1 VRKLGLGTLRRI
13 VLLIFFALFVAIT
26 LRWIS
31 LERWRWTLTR
41 AEEIEAPSPTP
52 TAAPSASATRPPTL
66 SGKFDIS
73 RLFNGITLRSEVET
87 TSGTAASEE
96 RVDPMSYAIDLKL
109 RVRVPTPNRTVD
121 ELGKVSPDLGKLL
134 PGLATMVK
142 PEAVSPLF
150 AQLYETKVREL
161 RENLSRLDLLLSR
174 HNFYDCQTV
183 LALRHPESKR
193 RALLFQADMDV
204 DADGSDG
211 DRAPAGN
218 GVSPTF
224 KPFTSFRWGKKSNRP
239 NPYLS
244 GIEDRLHRVDSEQK
258 TATPERK
265 RDLKNA
271 VTELRDEIAA
281 MKKYSYLIG
290 TYDPFI
296 VVPASFTKGSD
307 AAHVG
312 DYAVVIAGSTIY
324 PAIVGDVGPNDR
336 VGEASLRIAKEVN
349 ALSNPNNRPISE
361 LKATYIVF
369 NGTADSSW
377 GPPDLEKLQ
386 ARCEALVKEIGG
398 ATAGLHHWV
407 NTVPPLPTPTP
418 TPTPTPSPTPSISP
432 TPSASPTPT
441 PMFSETPSPTSPPLI
456 HPTFAFPTP
465 TPSPTATF

>member
-1 VRKLGLGTLRRI
+1 M
-13 VLLIFFALFVAIT
+13 
-26 LRWIS
+26 
-31 LERWRWTLTR
+31 TR

-52 TAAPSASATRPPTL
+52 TAAPSASATTRPPTL
-66 SGKFDIS
+66 SGKFDLS

-87 TSGTAASEE
+87 AAGAAASEE

-109 RVRVPTPNRTVD
+109 QVRVPTPNRTMD

-134 PGLATMVK
+134 PGLATMAK
-142 PEAVSPLF
+142 AEAVSPLF
-150 AQLYETKVREL
+150 AQPYETKVREL

-183 LALRHPESKR
+183 LALRHPETKR

-211 DRAPAGN
+211 DRVPAGN

-239 NPYLS
+239 NPYLP
-244 GIEDRLHRVDSEQK
+244 GIEDRLRRVELEQR

-271 VTELRDEIAA
+271 ATELRDEISA

-324 PAIVGDVGPNDR
+324 PAMVGDVGPNDR
-336 VGEASLRIAKEVN
+336 VGEASLRIAKGVN
-349 ALSNPNNRPISE
+349 GLSNPNNRPISE

-377 GPPDLEKLQ
+377 GSPDLEKLQ

-398 ATAGLHHWV
+398 ASVPLHHWV
-407 NTVPPLPTPTP
+407 NTVPPSP

-432 TPSASPTPT
+432 TPSASASPSPT

-465 TPSPTATF
+465 SPSATF

>member
-1 VRKLGLGTLRRI
+1 MRKLGLGTLRRI
-13 VLLIFFALFVAIT
+13 VLLIFFALFVAVT

-31 LERWRWTLTR
+31 LERWRWTMTH
-41 AEEIEAPSPTP
+41 AEEIETASPSP
-52 TAAPSASATRPPTL
+52 TAAPSAAATRPPTI
-66 SGKFDIS
+66 SGKFDLS

-87 TSGTAASEE
+87 TSGAAASEE

-109 RVRVPTPNRTVD
+109 RARVPTPNRTVD

-134 PGLATMVK
+134 PGLATMAK

-183 LALRHPESKR
+183 LALRHPETKR

-211 DRAPAGN
+211 DRVPAGN

-239 NPYLS
+239 NPYLP
-244 GIEDRLHRVDSEQK
+244 GIEDRLRRVELEQR

-271 VTELRDEIAA
+271 ATELRDEISA

-324 PAIVGDVGPNDR
+324 PAMVGDVGPNDR

-349 ALSNPNNRPISE
+349 GLSNPNNRPISE

-377 GPPDLEKLQ
+377 GSPDLEKLQ

-398 ATAGLHHWV
+398 ASVPLHHWV
-407 NTVPPLPTPTP
+407 NTVPPLPTP

-432 TPSASPTPT
+432 TPSASPSPT

-465 TPSPTATF
+465 SPSATF

>member
-1 VRKLGLGTLRRI
+1 MRKLGLGTLRRI
-13 VLLIFFALFVAIT
+13 VLLIFFALFVAVT

-31 LERWRWTLTR
+31 LERWRWTMTH
-41 AEEIEAPSPTP
+41 AEEIETASPSP
-52 TAAPSASATRPPTL
+52 TAAPSAAATRPPTI
-66 SGKFDIS
+66 SGKFDLS

-87 TSGTAASEE
+87 TSGAAASEE

-109 RVRVPTPNRTVD
+109 RARVPTPNRTVD

-134 PGLATMVK
+134 PGLATLAK
-142 PEAVSPLF
+142 PETVSPLF

-183 LALRHPESKR
+183 LALRHPETKR

-211 DRAPAGN
+211 DRVPAGN

-239 NPYLS
+239 NPYLP
-244 GIEDRLHRVDSEQK
+244 GIEDRLRRVELEQRM
-258 TATPERK
+258 ATPERK

-271 VTELRDEIAA
+271 ATELRDEIGA

-324 PAIVGDVGPNDR
+324 PAMVGDVGPNDR

-349 ALSNPNNRPISE
+349 GLSNPNNRPISE

-369 NGTADSSW
+369 NGTVDSSW
-377 GPPDLEKLQ
+377 GSPDLEKLQ

-398 ATAGLHHWV
+398 ASVPLHHWV
-407 NTVPPLPTPTP
+407 NTVPPLPTP

-432 TPSASPTPT
+432 TPSASPSPT

-465 TPSPTATF
+465 SPSATF

>member
-1 VRKLGLGTLRRI
+1 LGLGTLRRI
-13 VLLIFFALFVAIT
+13 VLLIFFALFAAVT

-31 LERWRWTLTR
+31 LERWRWTITR
-41 AEEIEAPSPTP
+41 AEEPSPTP
-52 TAAPSASATRPPTL
+52 TAAPSATAAATRPPLL
-66 SGKFDIS
+66 SGKFDVA

-87 TSGTAASEE
+87 AAGAAASEE

-109 RVRVPTPNRTVD
+109 RARVPTPNRTVD
-121 ELGKVSPDLGKLL
+121 ELGKVSPDLGNLL
-134 PGLATMVK
+134 PGLATMIK
-142 PEAVSPLF
+142 PEAVSPFF

-161 RENLSRLDLLLSR
+161 RENLNRLDLLLSR

-183 LALRHPESKR
+183 LALKHPETKR

-211 DRAPAGN
+211 DRVPAGN

-239 NPYLS
+239 NPYLP
-244 GIEDRLHRVDSEQK
+244 GIEERLHRVELEQK

-265 RDLKNA
+265 RELKNA
-271 VTELRDEIAA
+271 VTELRDEINAT
-281 MKKYSYLIG
+281 KKYSYLIG

-296 VVPASFTKGSD
+296 VVPAIFTKGND

-312 DYAVVIAGSTIY
+312 DYSLVIVGNTIY

-349 ALSNPNNRPISE
+349 ALSNPNNRPLSE

-369 NGTADSSW
+369 SGTADSSW

-386 ARCEALVKEIGG
+386 VRCEALVKEIGG
-398 ATAGLHHWV
+398 ASVPLHHWV

-418 TPTPTPSPTPSISP
+418 TPTPTPSPTISP
-432 TPSASPTPT
+432 GPSVSPTST
-441 PMFSETPSPTSPPLI
+441 PFFSETPSPTSPPLI
-456 HPTFAFPTP
+456 HPTFAFPTS
-465 TPSPTATF
+465 TPSATSD

>member
-31 LERWRWTLTR
+31 LERWRWTMTH
-41 AEEIEAPSPTP
+41 AEEIETASPSPTAVP
-52 TAAPSASATRPPTL
+52 SAAPPRPPTL

-87 TSGTAASEE
+87 ASGAAASEE
-96 RVDPMSYAIDLKL
+96 RIDPMSYAIDLKL
-109 RVRVPTPNRTVD
+109 RVRVPTPNRTVE
-121 ELGKVSPDLGKLL
+121 ELAKVSPDLGKLL
-134 PGLATMVK
+134 PGLATMAK

-183 LALRHPESKR
+183 LALRHPETKR

-211 DRAPAGN
+211 DRVPAGN

-239 NPYLS
+239 NPYLP
-244 GIEDRLHRVDSEQK
+244 GIEDRLRRVELEQR

-271 VTELRDEIAA
+271 ATELRDEISA

-324 PAIVGDVGPNDR
+324 PAMVGDVGPNDR
-336 VGEASLRIAKEVN
+336 VGEASLRIAKGVN
-349 ALSNPNNRPISE
+349 GLSNPNNRPISE
-361 LKATYIVF
+361 LKATYVVF

-377 GPPDLEKLQ
+377 GSLDLEKLQ

-398 ATAGLHHWV
+398 ASVPLHRWL
-407 NTVPPLPTPTP
+407 NTVPPLPTP

-432 TPSASPTPT
+432 TPSASPSPT

-465 TPSPTATF
+465 SPSATF

>member
-1 VRKLGLGTLRRI
+1 MRKLGLGTLRRI
-13 VLLIFFALFVAIT
+13 VLLIFFALFVAVT

-31 LERWRWTLTR
+31 LERWRWTMTH
-41 AEEIEAPSPTP
+41 AEEIETASPSP
-52 TAAPSASATRPPTL
+52 TAAPSAAATRPPTI
-66 SGKFDIS
+66 SGKFDLS

-87 TSGTAASEE
+87 TSGAAASEE

-109 RVRVPTPNRTVD
+109 RARVPTPNRTVD

-134 PGLATMVK
+134 PGLATMAK

-183 LALRHPESKR
+183 LALRHPETKR

-211 DRAPAGN
+211 DRVPAGN

-239 NPYLS
+239 NPYLP
-244 GIEDRLHRVDSEQK
+244 GIEDRLRRVELEQRM
-258 TATPERK
+258 ATPERK

-271 VTELRDEIAA
+271 ATELRDEIGA

-324 PAIVGDVGPNDR
+324 PAMVGDVGPNDR

-349 ALSNPNNRPISE
+349 GLSNPNNRPISE

-377 GPPDLEKLQ
+377 GSPDLEKLQ

-398 ATAGLHHWV
+398 ASVPLHHWV
-407 NTVPPLPTPTP
+407 NTVPPLPTP

-432 TPSASPTPT
+432 TPSASPSPT

-465 TPSPTATF
+465 SPSATF

>member
-1 VRKLGLGTLRRI
+1 LGLGTLRRI

-31 LERWRWTLTR
+31 LERWRWTLTH
-41 AEEIEAPSPTP
+41 AEEIETASPSP
-52 TAAPSASATRPPTL
+52 TAAPSAAATRPPTI
-66 SGKFDIS
+66 SGKFDVS

-87 TSGTAASEE
+87 TSGAAASEE

-109 RVRVPTPNRTVD
+109 RARVPTPNRTVD

-134 PGLATMVK
+134 PGLAAMVK
-142 PEAVSPLF
+142 PESVSPLF

-183 LALRHPESKR
+183 LALRHPETKR

-211 DRAPAGN
+211 DRVPAGN

-239 NPYLS
+239 NPYLP
-244 GIEDRLHRVDSEQK
+244 GIEDRLRRVELEQR

-271 VTELRDEIAA
+271 ATELRDEISA

-324 PAIVGDVGPNDR
+324 LAMVGDVGPNDR

-349 ALSNPNNRPISE
+349 GLSNPNNRPISE

-377 GPPDLEKLQ
+377 GSLDLEKLQ

-398 ATAGLHHWV
+398 ASVPLHHWV
-407 NTVPPLPTPTP
+407 NTVPPLPTP

-432 TPSASPTPT
+432 TPSASPSPT

-465 TPSPTATF
+465 SPSATF

>member
-1 VRKLGLGTLRRI
+1 DVRKLGLGTLRRI

-31 LERWRWTLTR
+31 LERWRWTLTH
-41 AEEIEAPSPTP
+41 AEEIETASPSP
-52 TAAPSASATRPPTL
+52 TAAPSAAATRPPTI
-66 SGKFDIS
+66 SGKFDVS

-87 TSGTAASEE
+87 TSGAAASEE

-109 RVRVPTPNRTVD
+109 RARVPTPNRTVD

-134 PGLATMVK
+134 PGMAAMVK
-142 PEAVSPLF
+142 PESVSPLF

-183 LALRHPESKR
+183 LALRHPETKR

-211 DRAPAGN
+211 DRVPAGN

-239 NPYLS
+239 NPYLP
-244 GIEDRLHRVDSEQK
+244 GIEDRLRRVELEQR

-271 VTELRDEIAA
+271 ATELRDEISA

-324 PAIVGDVGPNDR
+324 PAMVGDVGPNDR

-349 ALSNPNNRPISE
+349 GLSNPNNRPISE

-377 GPPDLEKLQ
+377 GSLDLEKLQ

-398 ATAGLHHWV
+398 ASVPLHHWV
-407 NTVPPLPTPTP
+407 NTVPPLPTP

-432 TPSASPTPT
+432 TPSASPSPT

-465 TPSPTATF
+465 SPSATF

>member
-31 LERWRWTLTR
+31 LERWRWTLTH
-41 AEEIEAPSPTP
+41 AEEIETASPSP
-52 TAAPSASATRPPTL
+52 TAAPSAAATRPPTI
-66 SGKFDIS
+66 SGKFDVS

-87 TSGTAASEE
+87 TSGAAASEE

-109 RVRVPTPNRTVD
+109 RARVPTPNRTVD

-142 PEAVSPLF
+142 PESVSPLF

-183 LALRHPESKR
+183 LALRHPETKR

-211 DRAPAGN
+211 DRVPAGN

-239 NPYLS
+239 NPYLP
-244 GIEDRLHRVDSEQK
+244 GIEDRLRRVELEQR

-271 VTELRDEIAA
+271 ATELRDEISA
-281 MKKYSYLIG
+281 MKKYSYFIG

-324 PAIVGDVGPNDR
+324 PAMVGDVGPNDR

-349 ALSNPNNRPISE
+349 GLSNPNNRPISE
-361 LKATYIVF
+361 LKATYVVF

-377 GPPDLEKLQ
+377 GSPDLEKLQ

-398 ATAGLHHWV
+398 ASVPLHHWV
-407 NTVPPLPTPTP
+407 NTVPPLPTP

-432 TPSASPTPT
+432 TPSASPSPT

-465 TPSPTATF
+465 SPSATF

>member
-1 VRKLGLGTLRRI
+1 MRKLGLGTLRRI
-13 VLLIFFALFVAIT
+13 VLLIFFALFAAVT

-31 LERWRWTLTR
+31 LERWRWTITR
-41 AEEIEAPSPTP
+41 MEEPSPTP
-52 TAAPSASATRPPTL
+52 TAAPSPTATRAPVLT
-66 SGKFDIS
+66 GKFDVA

-87 TSGTAASEE
+87 ATGAAASEE
-96 RVDPMSYAIDLKL
+96 RVDPMSYMIDLKL
-109 RVRVPTPNRTVD
+109 HARVPTPNRTLD
-121 ELGKVSPDLGKLL
+121 ELAKVSPDLGRLL
-134 PGLATMVK
+134 PSLTTMAK
-142 PEAVSPLF
+142 AEAVSSLF

-161 RENLSRLDLLLSR
+161 RENLNRLDLLLSR

-183 LALRHPESKR
+183 LALKHPETKR

-211 DRAPAGN
+211 DRVPAGN

-224 KPFTSFRWGKKSNRP
+224 KPFTSFRWAKKSNRP

-244 GIEDRLHRVDSEQK
+244 GIEERLRRVELEQK

-265 RDLKNA
+265 RELKSA
-271 VTELRDEIAA
+271 VIELRDEINT

-296 VVPASFTKGSD
+296 VVPASFTKGGD
-307 AAHVG
+307 GVRVG
-312 DYAVVIAGSTIY
+312 DYSLVIVGNTIY

-349 ALSNPNNRPISE
+349 ALSNPNNRPLSE

-369 NGTADSSW
+369 NGTADPTW

-386 ARCEALVKEIGG
+386 VRCEALVKEIGG
-398 ATAGLHHWV
+398 ASVPLHHWV

-418 TPTPTPSPTPSISP
+418 TPTPTPSPTMSPSV
-432 TPSASPTPT
+432 SPTPT
-441 PMFSETPSPTSPPLI
+441 PFFSETPSPTSPPLI

-465 TPSPTATF
+465 TPSATSE

>member
-1 VRKLGLGTLRRI
+1 MRKLGLGTLRRI

-31 LERWRWTLTR
+31 LERWRWTMTR
-41 AEEIEAPSPTP
+41 AEEIEVPSPTP

-66 SGKFDIS
+66 SGKFDVS

-87 TSGTAASEE
+87 AVGAAASEE

-109 RVRVPTPNRTVD
+109 HVRVPTPNRTVD
-121 ELGKVSPDLGKLL
+121 ELGKVSPDLGTLL
-134 PGLATMVK
+134 PGLATMIK

-161 RENLSRLDLLLSR
+161 RENLNRLDLLLSR

-211 DRAPAGN
+211 DRVPAGN

-239 NPYLS
+239 NPYSS
-244 GIEDRLHRVDSEQK
+244 GFEERLHRVELEQK

-271 VTELRDEIAA
+271 ATELRDEIAA

-296 VVPASFTKGSD
+296 VVPASFTKGND
-307 AAHVG
+307 AARVG

-324 PAIVGDVGPNDR
+324 PAMVGDVGPNDR

-398 ATAGLHHWV
+398 ATAALHHWV

-418 TPTPTPSPTPSISP
+418 TPTPTPSPTPSVSPSPSVSP
-432 TPSASPTPT
+432 TSTPF
-441 PMFSETPSPTSPPLI
+441 FSEAPSPTSPPLI

-465 TPSPTATF
+465 TPSGSPD

>member
-31 LERWRWTLTR
+31 LERWRWTLTH
-41 AEEIEAPSPTP
+41 AEEIETASPSP
-52 TAAPSASATRPPTL
+52 TAAPSAAATRPPTI
-66 SGKFDIS
+66 SGKFDVS

-87 TSGTAASEE
+87 TSGAAASEE

-109 RVRVPTPNRTVD
+109 RARVPTPNRTVD
-121 ELGKVSPDLGKLL
+121 ELGRVSPDLGKLL

-142 PEAVSPLF
+142 PESVSPLF

-183 LALRHPESKR
+183 LALRHPETKR

-211 DRAPAGN
+211 DRVPAGN

-239 NPYLS
+239 NPYLP
-244 GIEDRLHRVDSEQK
+244 GIEDRLRRVELEQR

-271 VTELRDEIAA
+271 ATELRDEISA

-324 PAIVGDVGPNDR
+324 PAMVGDVGPNDR

-349 ALSNPNNRPISE
+349 GLSNPNNRPISE
-361 LKATYIVF
+361 LKATYVVF

-377 GPPDLEKLQ
+377 GSLDLEKLQ

-398 ATAGLHHWV
+398 ASVPLHHWV
-407 NTVPPLPTPTP
+407 NTVPPLPTP

-432 TPSASPTPT
+432 TPSASPSPT

-465 TPSPTATF
+465 SPSATF

>member
-1 VRKLGLGTLRRI
+1 LGLGTLRRI

-31 LERWRWTLTR
+31 LERWRWTLTH
-41 AEEIEAPSPTP
+41 AEEIETASPSP
-52 TAAPSASATRPPTL
+52 TAAPSAAATRPPTI
-66 SGKFDIS
+66 SGKFDVS

-87 TSGTAASEE
+87 TSGAAASEE

-109 RVRVPTPNRTVD
+109 RARVPTPNRTVD

-134 PGLATMVK
+134 PGLAAMVK
-142 PEAVSPLF
+142 PESVSPLF

-183 LALRHPESKR
+183 LALRHPETKR

-211 DRAPAGN
+211 DRVPAGN

-239 NPYLS
+239 NPYLP
-244 GIEDRLHRVDSEQK
+244 GIEDRLRRVELEQR

-271 VTELRDEIAA
+271 ATELRDEISA

-324 PAIVGDVGPNDR
+324 PAMVGDVGPNDR

-349 ALSNPNNRPISE
+349 GLSNPNNRPISE
-361 LKATYIVF
+361 LKATYVVF

-377 GPPDLEKLQ
+377 GSLDLEKLQ

-398 ATAGLHHWV
+398 ASVPLHHWV
-407 NTVPPLPTPTP
+407 NTVPPLPTP

-432 TPSASPTPT
+432 TPSASPSPT

-465 TPSPTATF
+465 SPSATF

>member
-31 LERWRWTLTR
+31 LERWRWTMTR
-41 AEEIEAPSPTP
+41 TEEIEAPSPTP
-52 TAAPSASATRPPTL
+52 TAAPSASATRLPTL
-66 SGKFDIS
+66 SGKFEVS
-73 RLFNGITLRSEVET
+73 RIFNGITLRSEVET
-87 TSGTAASEE
+87 SSGAAASEE

-109 RVRVPTPNRTVD
+109 RARVPTPNRTMD

-134 PGLATMVK
+134 PALTTMIS
-142 PEAVSPLF
+142 PESVSPLF

-211 DRAPAGN
+211 DRVPAGN

-244 GIEDRLHRVDSEQK
+244 GIEDRSRRVDSEQK
-258 TATPERK
+258 TAIPERK

-290 TYDPFI
+290 AYDPFI
-296 VVPASFTKGSD
+296 VVPGSFTKGGD

-312 DYAVVIAGSTIY
+312 DYAVVIAGNTIY

-349 ALSNPNNRPISE
+349 ALSNPNNRAMSE

-369 NGTADSSW
+369 SGTADSSW

-398 ATAGLHHWV
+398 ATAPLHHWV
-407 NTVPPLPTPTP
+407 NTVPPLPTPTT

-432 TPSASPTPT
+432 TPSASPTAT

-465 TPSPTATF
+465 TPSASF

>member
-1 VRKLGLGTLRRI
+1 MRKLGLGTLRRI

-31 LERWRWTLTR
+31 LERWRWTLTH
-41 AEEIEAPSPTP
+41 AEEIETASPSP
-52 TAAPSASATRPPTL
+52 TAAPSAAATRPPTI
-66 SGKFDIS
+66 SGKFDVS

-87 TSGTAASEE
+87 TSGAAASEE

-109 RVRVPTPNRTVD
+109 RARVPTPNRTVD

-134 PGLATMVK
+134 PGMAAMVK
-142 PEAVSPLF
+142 PESVSPLF

-183 LALRHPESKR
+183 LALRHPETKR

-211 DRAPAGN
+211 DRVPAGN

-239 NPYLS
+239 NPYLP
-244 GIEDRLHRVDSEQK
+244 GIEDRLRRVELEQR

-271 VTELRDEIAA
+271 ATELRDEISA

-324 PAIVGDVGPNDR
+324 PAMVGDVGPNDR

-349 ALSNPNNRPISE
+349 GLSNPNNRPISE

-377 GPPDLEKLQ
+377 GSLDLEKLP

-398 ATAGLHHWV
+398 ASVPLHHWV
-407 NTVPPLPTPTP
+407 NTVPPLPTP

-432 TPSASPTPT
+432 TPSASPSPT

-465 TPSPTATF
+465 SPSATF

>member
-31 LERWRWTLTR
+31 LERWRWTMTR
-41 AEEIEAPSPTP
+41 AEGIEAPSPTP

-66 SGKFDIS
+66 SGKFDVS
-73 RLFNGITLRSEVET
+73 RLFNGITVRSEVET
-87 TSGTAASEE
+87 SSGAAASEE

-134 PGLATMVK
+134 PGLATMAK
-142 PEAVSPLF
+142 AEAVSPLF

-183 LALRHPESKR
+183 LALRHPETKR

-211 DRAPAGN
+211 DRVPAGN

-244 GIEDRLHRVDSEQK
+244 GIEDRLRRVELEQK

-281 MKKYSYLIG
+281 MKKYSYFIG

-398 ATAGLHHWV
+398 ATAALHHWV

-432 TPSASPTPT
+432 TPSASPTAT

-465 TPSPTATF
+465 TPSASF

>member
-1 VRKLGLGTLRRI
+1 
-13 VLLIFFALFVAIT
+13 
-26 LRWIS
+26 
-31 LERWRWTLTR
+31 
-41 AEEIEAPSPTP
+41 
-52 TAAPSASATRPPTL
+52 
-66 SGKFDIS
+66 
-73 RLFNGITLRSEVET
+73 
-87 TSGTAASEE
+87 
-96 RVDPMSYAIDLKL
+96 
-109 RVRVPTPNRTVD
+109 
-121 ELGKVSPDLGKLL
+121 
-134 PGLATMVK
+134 
-142 PEAVSPLF
+142 
-150 AQLYETKVREL
+150 YETKVREL

-174 HNFYDCQTV
+174 HKFYDWQTL
-183 LALRHPESKR
+183 LALKHPETKR

-211 DRAPAGN
+211 DRVPAGN

-239 NPYLS
+239 NPYLP
-244 GIEDRLHRVDSEQK
+244 GIEERLRRVELEQK
-258 TATPERK
+258 TATPER
-265 RDLKNA
+265 RRELKNA
-271 VTELRDEIAA
+271 VTELSDEINT

-307 AAHVG
+307 GAHVG
-312 DYAVVIAGSTIY
+312 DYSLVVVGNRIY

-349 ALSNPNNRPISE
+349 VLSNPNNRPLSE

-386 ARCEALVKEIGG
+386 TRCEALVKEIGG
-398 ATAGLHHWV
+398 ASVALHHWV

-418 TPTPTPSPTPSISP
+418 PPTPIPTPTPTASPTSTVSPSPTPF
-432 TPSASPTPT
+432 
-441 PMFSETPSPTSPPLI
+441 FSETSSPSPPPLI

-465 TPSPTATF
+465 TPSASPD

>member
-1 VRKLGLGTLRRI
+1 LGLGTLRRI

-31 LERWRWTLTR
+31 LERWRWTLTH
-41 AEEIEAPSPTP
+41 AEEIETASPSP
-52 TAAPSASATRPPTL
+52 TAAPSAAATRPPTI
-66 SGKFDIS
+66 SGKFDVS

-87 TSGTAASEE
+87 TSGAAASEE
-96 RVDPMSYAIDLKL
+96 RIDPMSYAIDLKL
-109 RVRVPTPNRTVD
+109 RARVPTPNRTVD

-134 PGLATMVK
+134 PGLATMAK

-183 LALRHPESKR
+183 LALRHPETKR

-211 DRAPAGN
+211 DRVPAGN

-239 NPYLS
+239 NPYLP
-244 GIEDRLHRVDSEQK
+244 GIEDRLRRVELEQR

-271 VTELRDEIAA
+271 ATELRDEISA

-324 PAIVGDVGPNDR
+324 PAMVGDVGPNDR

-349 ALSNPNNRPISE
+349 GLSNPNNRPISE
-361 LKATYIVF
+361 LKATYVVF
-369 NGTADSSW
+369 NGTADSSS
-377 GPPDLEKLQ
+377 GSLDLEKLQ

-398 ATAGLHHWV
+398 ASVPLHHWV
-407 NTVPPLPTPTP
+407 NTVPPLPTP

-432 TPSASPTPT
+432 TPSASPSPT

-465 TPSPTATF
+465 SPSATF

>member
-1 VRKLGLGTLRRI
+1 MRKLWLGTLRRI
-13 VLLIFFALFVAIT
+13 VLLIFFALFAAVT

-31 LERWRWTLTR
+31 LERWRWTITR
-41 AEEIEAPSPTP
+41 AEESSPTP
-52 TAAPSASATRPPTL
+52 TAAPSATASRSPVL
-66 SGKFDIS
+66 SGKFDVV

-87 TSGTAASEE
+87 AAGAAASEE
-96 RVDPMSYAIDLKL
+96 RVDPMSYMIDLKL
-109 RVRVPTPNRTVD
+109 HARVPTPNRTVD
-121 ELGKVSPDLGKLL
+121 ELGKVSPDLANLL
-134 PGLATMVK
+134 PGLAIMAK
-142 PEAVSPLF
+142 PEAVSPFF

-161 RENLSRLDLLLSR
+161 RENLNRLDLLLSR

-183 LALRHPESKR
+183 LALKHPETKR

-211 DRAPAGN
+211 DRVPAGN

-239 NPYLS
+239 NPYLP
-244 GIEDRLHRVDSEQK
+244 GIEERLHRVELEQK

-265 RDLKNA
+265 RELKNA
-271 VTELRDEIAA
+271 VTELRDEINAI
-281 MKKYSYLIG
+281 KKYSYLIG

-296 VVPASFTKGSD
+296 VVPASFTKGGD
-307 AAHVG
+307 GAHVG
-312 DYAVVIAGSTIY
+312 DYSLVVVGNRIY

-349 ALSNPNNRPISE
+349 VLSNPNNRPLSE

-369 NGTADSSW
+369 NGTADSTW

-398 ATAGLHHWV
+398 ASVPLHHWV

-418 TPTPTPSPTPSISP
+418 TPTPTPGPTISPSVSPTPNP
-432 TPSASPTPT
+432 F
-441 PMFSETPSPTSPPLI
+441 FSETPSPTLPPLI

-465 TPSPTATF
+465 TPSPTAMF

>member
-1 VRKLGLGTLRRI
+1 MRKLGLGTLRRI

-31 LERWRWTLTR
+31 LERWRWTMAH
-41 AEEIEAPSPTP
+41 AEEIETASPSP
-52 TAAPSASATRPPTL
+52 TAAPSAAATRPPTL
-66 SGKFDIS
+66 SGKFDVS

-87 TSGTAASEE
+87 TSGAAASEE

-109 RVRVPTPNRTVD
+109 RARVPTPNRTVD

-134 PGLATMVK
+134 PGLATMAK

-183 LALRHPESKR
+183 LALRHPETKR

-211 DRAPAGN
+211 DRVPAGN

-239 NPYLS
+239 NPYLP
-244 GIEDRLHRVDSEQK
+244 GIEDRLRRVELEQR

-271 VTELRDEIAA
+271 ATELRDEIGA

-324 PAIVGDVGPNDR
+324 PAMVGDVGPNDR

-349 ALSNPNNRPISE
+349 GLSNPNNRPISE

-377 GPPDLEKLQ
+377 GSPDLEKLQ

-398 ATAGLHHWV
+398 ASVPLHHWV
-407 NTVPPLPTPTP
+407 NTVPPLPTP

-432 TPSASPTPT
+432 TPSASPSPT

-465 TPSPTATF
+465 SPSATF

>member
-1 VRKLGLGTLRRI
+1 MRKLGLGTLRRI
-13 VLLIFFALFVAIT
+13 VLLIFFALFAAVT

-31 LERWRWTLTR
+31 LERWRWTITR
-41 AEEIEAPSPTP
+41 VEEPSPTP
-52 TAAPSASATRPPTL
+52 TAAPSPTATRAPVLT
-66 SGKFDIS
+66 GKFDVA

-87 TSGTAASEE
+87 ATGAAASEE
-96 RVDPMSYAIDLKL
+96 RVDPMSYMIDLKL
-109 RVRVPTPNRTVD
+109 HARVPTPNRTLD
-121 ELGKVSPDLGKLL
+121 ELAKVSPDLGRLL
-134 PGLATMVK
+134 PSLTTMAK
-142 PEAVSPLF
+142 AEAVSSLF

-161 RENLSRLDLLLSR
+161 RENLNRLDLLLSR

-183 LALRHPESKR
+183 LALKHPETKR

-211 DRAPAGN
+211 DRVPAGN

-224 KPFTSFRWGKKSNRP
+224 KPFTSFRWAKKSNRP

-244 GIEDRLHRVDSEQK
+244 GIEERLRRVELEQK

-265 RDLKNA
+265 RELKSA
-271 VTELRDEIAA
+271 VIELRDEINT

-296 VVPASFTKGSD
+296 VVPASFTKGGD
-307 AAHVG
+307 GVRVG
-312 DYAVVIAGSTIY
+312 DYSLVIVGNTIY

-349 ALSNPNNRPISE
+349 ALSNPNNRPLSE

-369 NGTADSSW
+369 NGTADPTW

-386 ARCEALVKEIGG
+386 VRCEALVKEIGG
-398 ATAGLHHWV
+398 ASVPLHHWV

-418 TPTPTPSPTPSISP
+418 TPTPTPSPTMSPSV
-432 TPSASPTPT
+432 SPTPT
-441 PMFSETPSPTSPPLI
+441 PFFSETPSPTSPPLI

-465 TPSPTATF
+465 TPSATSE

>member
-31 LERWRWTLTR
+31 LERWRWTMTH
-41 AEEIEAPSPTP
+41 AEEIETASPSP
-52 TAAPSASATRPPTL
+52 TAAPSAAATRPPTI
-66 SGKFDIS
+66 SGKFDLS

-87 TSGTAASEE
+87 TSGAAASEE

-109 RVRVPTPNRTVD
+109 RARVPTPNRTVD

-134 PGLATMVK
+134 PGLATMAK

-183 LALRHPESKR
+183 LALRHPETKR

-211 DRAPAGN
+211 DRVPAGN

-239 NPYLS
+239 NPYLP
-244 GIEDRLHRVDSEQK
+244 GIEDRLRRVELEQRM
-258 TATPERK
+258 ATPERK

-271 VTELRDEIAA
+271 ATELRDEIGA

-296 VVPASFTKGSD
+296 VVPASFTKGND
-307 AAHVG
+307 AARVG
-312 DYAVVIAGSTIY
+312 DYAVVISGSTIY

-377 GPPDLEKLQ
+377 GSPDLEKLQ

-398 ATAGLHHWV
+398 ASVPLHHWV
-407 NTVPPLPTPTP
+407 NTVPPLPTP

-432 TPSASPTPT
+432 TPSASPSPT

-465 TPSPTATF
+465 SPSATF

>member
-1 VRKLGLGTLRRI
+1 MRKLGLGTLRRI

-31 LERWRWTLTR
+31 LERWRWTLTH
-41 AEEIEAPSPTP
+41 AEEIETASPSP
-52 TAAPSASATRPPTL
+52 TAAPSAAATRPPTI
-66 SGKFDIS
+66 SGKFDVS

-87 TSGTAASEE
+87 TSGAAASEE

-109 RVRVPTPNRTVD
+109 RARVPTPNRTVD

-134 PGLATMVK
+134 PGMAAMVK
-142 PEAVSPLF
+142 PESVSPLF

-183 LALRHPESKR
+183 LALRHPETKR

-211 DRAPAGN
+211 DRVPAGN

-239 NPYLS
+239 NPYLP
-244 GIEDRLHRVDSEQK
+244 GIEDRLRRVELEQR

-271 VTELRDEIAA
+271 ATELRDEISA

-324 PAIVGDVGPNDR
+324 PAMVGDVGPNDR
-336 VGEASLRIAKEVN
+336 VGEASLRIAKGVN
-349 ALSNPNNRPISE
+349 GLSNPNNRPISE

-377 GPPDLEKLQ
+377 GSPDLEKLQ

-398 ATAGLHHWV
+398 ASMPLHHWV
-407 NTVPPLPTPTP
+407 NTVPPLPTP

-432 TPSASPTPT
+432 TPSASPSPT

-465 TPSPTATF
+465 SPSATF

>member
-1 VRKLGLGTLRRI
+1 LGLGTLRRI

-31 LERWRWTLTR
+31 LERWRWTMTR

-52 TAAPSASATRPPTL
+52 TATPSASATRPPTL
-66 SGKFDIS
+66 SGKFDVS

-87 TSGTAASEE
+87 ATGAAASEE

-109 RVRVPTPNRTVD
+109 RVRVPTPNRTLD

-134 PGLATMVK
+134 PGLGTMAK
-142 PEAVSPLF
+142 AEAVSPLF

-183 LALRHPESKR
+183 LALRHAESKR

-211 DRAPAGN
+211 DRVPAGN
-218 GVSPTF
+218 GASPTF

-244 GIEDRLHRVDSEQK
+244 GIEDRLHRVELEQK

-296 VVPASFTKGSD
+296 VVPASFCKGGD

-312 DYAVVIAGSTIY
+312 DYAVAIAGSTIY

-377 GPPDLEKLQ
+377 GPLDLEKLQ

-398 ATAGLHHWV
+398 ATTALHHWV

-418 TPTPTPSPTPSISP
+418 TPSPTPSISP
-432 TPSASPTPT
+432 TPSESPTPT
-441 PMFSETPSPTSPPLI
+441 PMFSETPSSTSPPLI

-465 TPSPTATF
+465 TPSASF

>member
-1 VRKLGLGTLRRI
+1 MRKLGLGTLRRI

-31 LERWRWTLTR
+31 LERWRWTLTH
-41 AEEIEAPSPTP
+41 AEEIETASPSP
-52 TAAPSASATRPPTL
+52 TAAPSAAATRPPTI
-66 SGKFDIS
+66 SGKFDVS

-87 TSGTAASEE
+87 TSGAAASEE

-109 RVRVPTPNRTVD
+109 RARVPTPNRTVD

-134 PGLATMVK
+134 PGLATMAK

-183 LALRHPESKR
+183 LALRHPETKR

-211 DRAPAGN
+211 DRVPAGN

-239 NPYLS
+239 NPYLP
-244 GIEDRLHRVDSEQK
+244 GIEDRLRRVELEQR

-271 VTELRDEIAA
+271 ATELRDEIGA

-324 PAIVGDVGPNDR
+324 PAMVGDVGPNDR

-349 ALSNPNNRPISE
+349 GLSNPNNRPISE
-361 LKATYIVF
+361 LKATYVVF

-377 GPPDLEKLQ
+377 GSLDLEKLQ

-398 ATAGLHHWV
+398 ASVPLHHWV
-407 NTVPPLPTPTP
+407 NTVPPLPTP

-432 TPSASPTPT
+432 TPSASPSPT

-465 TPSPTATF
+465 SPSATF